1 MVEGIDKSLGDLLDY
16 LEDRGVADNTVIVF
30 MSDNGG
36 DCINPQ
42 KGGVKHTHN
51 LPLRE
56 GKGSVYEGGIRV
68 PMIVAWGDK
77 LTQGTKQSVPVM
89 AEDLYPT
96 FLDMAGIKAYESAQT
111 IDGKSL
117 VKLLVEGKGDVCYD
131 RPVLSHFPHQW
142 RPEVNEDID
151 YMTALRCGDWKL
163 IYRHRT
169 QVLELYNL
177 AQDLGERENLAQS
190 EPEKLQEM
198 AQLMTAELKAKD
210 ALMPTLRATGE
221 LLPYPTQLLTEK

>member
-1 MVEGIDKSLGDLLDY
+1 
-16 LEDRGVADNTVIVF
+16 
-30 MSDNGG
+30 
-36 DCINPQ
+36 
-42 KGGVKHTHN
+42 
-51 LPLRE
+51 
-56 GKGSVYEGGIRV
+56 
-68 PMIVAWGDK
+68 
-77 LTQGTKQSVPVM
+77 M

-96 FLDMAGIKAYESAQT
+96 FLDMAGIKAYERVQT

-169 QVLELYNL
+169 QALELYNL

-221 LLPYPTQLLTEK
+221 LLPYPTQLLTQK